1 MHIAQEKI
9 GRDAYIE
16 FLSRTDLGNQYPR
29 ERFCERIGRL
39 LEHADVSLAARNED
53 GELIGVLLGIT
64 DFAYWLFVTDL
75 GVDRRYTGQGIGSQ
89 LLRTAH
95 ALAGG
100 EKDIILYTC
109 ANENAVGFYEKNGME
124 KAADVMVKNHVDWT
138 PFTVKKD
145 PNTNDMHLGE
155 ER

>member
-9 GRDAYIE
+9 SRDQYIE
-16 FLSRTDLGNQYPR
+16 FLSRTDLGSQYPR
-29 ERFCERIGRL
+29 ERFLERIGRL
-39 LEHADVSLAARNED
+39 LENADISLAARKDD

-75 GVDRRYTGQGIGSQ
+75 GVDRRYTGQGIGKK
-89 LLRTAH
+89 LLQTAH
-95 ALAGG
+95 TLAGG

-124 KAADVMVKNHVDWT
+124 KAEDVMVKNHVDWT
-138 PFTVKKD
+138 PFNVTKD
-145 PNTNDMHLGE
+145 
-155 ER
+155 